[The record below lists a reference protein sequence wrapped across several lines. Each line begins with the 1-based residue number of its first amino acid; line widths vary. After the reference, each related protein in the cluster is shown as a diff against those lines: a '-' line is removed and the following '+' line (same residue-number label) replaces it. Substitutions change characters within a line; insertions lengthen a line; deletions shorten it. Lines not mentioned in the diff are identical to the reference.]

1 MGIGGEISRHGQCRR
16 ESESSHLA
24 GAKGWG
30 EWSLSESAQT
40 KSSALDHQQN
50 GLEGSGV

>member
-1 MGIGGEISRHGQCRR
+1 MGIGREISRHGQCRR
-16 ESESSHLA
+16 ESESLA

-30 EWSLSESAQT
+30 EWNLSESAQT
-40 KSSALDHQQN
+40 KSPALDHQQN